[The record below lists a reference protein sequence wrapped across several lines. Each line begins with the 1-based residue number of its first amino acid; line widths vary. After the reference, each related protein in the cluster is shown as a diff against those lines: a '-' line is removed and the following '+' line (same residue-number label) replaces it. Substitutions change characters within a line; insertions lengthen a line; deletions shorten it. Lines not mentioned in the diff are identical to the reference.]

1 MYLHIMAII
10 GCEWSTVFGENYWRA
25 CFYNCRLLIFLK
37 SFSRKDI
44 GRRLI
49 AKTGHVIKKFVQ
61 EIEDAEKNFR
71 ALNQNPPVAEN
82 LPPIS
87 GDN

>member
-1 MYLHIMAII
+1 MKEVLYF
-10 GCEWSTVFGENYWRA
+10 SRQ
-25 CFYNCRLLIFLK
+25 IF
-37 SFSRKDI
+37 RKDI

-87 GDN
+87 GDKNLPHFRVGIVLSKIFHFR